1 MRCGLRPST
10 RHASPPG
17 SIRQI
22 VTASRSRRSGW
33 PADSQMTYSGS
44 SLKEQTHNWPSS
56 SHILRRHTQDHK
68 TKYLVTHHLNCSM
81 GCSYIG
87 SGRDDGDAMARQKCW
102 WCRNW
107 SCLRSGGTWLVHLMS
122 VALALPLNR
131 PAGFGIAG
139 RQCNSLQY
147 NGLLLF
153 WPPPLV
159 LVHYSTLHGWRKHWQ
174 CPFPHCAQIFILNQ
188 NEKLILD
195 HIYRVK
201 CNIQPILV
209 GSQRLYYMY
218 HKMK

>member
-1 MRCGLRPST
+1 
-10 RHASPPG
+10 
-17 SIRQI
+17 
-22 VTASRSRRSGW
+22 
-33 PADSQMTYSGS
+33 MT
-44 SLKEQTHNWPSS
+44 
-56 SHILRRHTQDHK
+56 
-68 TKYLVTHHLNCSM
+68 
-81 GCSYIG
+81 
-87 SGRDDGDAMARQKCW
+87 AMARQKCW

-159 LVHYSTLHGWRKHWQ
+159 LVHYSTLHGWKKHWQ
-174 CPFPHCAQIFILNQ
+174 CPFPHSTQIFIFIVNQ

-195 HIYRVK
+195 HVAPYLQSTVQHSAYFGGESKTALNVPQNEVALLRMLL
-201 CNIQPILV
+201 LV
-209 GSQRLYYMY
+209 LDPALPTSKTLNSRGFAISEKIHHWALLKYNWWKFVWLSSFSLPEQLYL
-218 HKMK
+218 HI

>member
-1 MRCGLRPST
+1 
-10 RHASPPG
+10 
-17 SIRQI
+17 
-22 VTASRSRRSGW
+22 
-33 PADSQMTYSGS
+33 MT
-44 SLKEQTHNWPSS
+44 
-56 SHILRRHTQDHK
+56 
-68 TKYLVTHHLNCSM
+68 
-81 GCSYIG
+81 
-87 SGRDDGDAMARQKCW
+87 AMARQKCW

-153 WPPPLV
+153 WPPALV

-174 CPFPHCAQIFILNQ
+174 CPFPHCAQIFIFIMNQ

-195 HIYRVK
+195 HVWSCCTICTEYSATFSLFWWGIKDCTTCTTKWSSSVENAVAGPK
-201 CNIQPILV
+201 PGPAHFENT
-209 GSQRLYYMY
+209 
-218 HKMK
+218 K

>member
-1 MRCGLRPST
+1 MVFFCHMLLAGVPPQCVSLCRSSEMIFHGHSWLPKVVR
-10 RHASPPG
+10 PG
-17 SIRQI
+17 S
-22 VTASRSRRSGW
+22 
-33 PADSQMTYSGS
+33 P
-44 SLKEQTHNWPSS
+44 
-56 SHILRRHTQDHK
+56 
-68 TKYLVTHHLNCSM
+68 LNEEPRPTLL
-81 GCSYIG
+81 YIG

-153 WPPPLV
+153 WPPPALV

-174 CPFPHCAQIFILNQ
+174 SGNAHFLTVRRSSSLSWIRMRN
-188 NEKLILD
+188 
-195 HIYRVK
+195 
-201 CNIQPILV
+201 
-209 GSQRLYYMY
+209 
-218 HKMK
+218 